1 MVLCIIHLMACL
13 LLQANMAA
21 FTVLPSRSA
30 AVRSYTESHVLEA
43 LNGHLATVAASGFM
57 FFGSSV
63 LMSNKVTLDLQALL
77 QGDALCVAASSW
89 TGS

>member
-1 MVLCIIHLMACL
+1 MVCLPLVELHQSFACAVSDVI

-21 FTVLPSRSA
+21 FKVLPSRSA

-43 LNGHLATVAASGFM
+43 LSGHIATVAASGFL

-63 LMSNKVTLDLQALL
+63 LMSNKVGA
-77 QGDALCVAASSW
+77 CVDRVDSRVCAQ
-89 TGS
+89 

>member
-1 MVLCIIHLMACL
+1 MVINNTLLHLTAH

-21 FTVLPSRSA
+21 FKVLPSRSA

-43 LNGHLATVAASGFM
+43 LNGHIATVAASGFL

-63 LMSNKVTLDLQALL
+63 LMSNKVLLL
-77 QGDALCVAASSW
+77 QMLLS
-89 TGS
+89 

>member
-1 MVLCIIHLMACL
+1 MLV

-21 FTVLPSRSA
+21 FKVLPSRSA

-43 LNGHLATVAASGFM
+43 LSGHIATVAASGFL

-63 LMSNKVTLDLQALL
+63 LMSNKVGTAAA
-77 QGDALCVAASSW
+77 GCCVFLK
-89 TGS
+89 